1 VFVLP
6 HDCTA
11 AGGARKAYDT
21 QSSSSSAVD
30 RCGGAQPCSQ
40 RAARIPAARQA
51 GRRSRRAR
59 TRRAISDPARD
70 RSINPARAAA
80 AAAAAPPPHAID
92 QASL

>member
-1 VFVLP
+1 VP
-6 HDCTA
+6 A
-11 AGGARKAYDT
+11 A
-21 QSSSSSAVD
+21 
-30 RCGGAQPCSQ
+30 SQ